1 YVTVGTILL
10 ATTPIATGLGAEFV
24 PRIDEGAFAFDIKRL
39 PSISLQEAVRL
50 GQQTEEVLARFPE
63 SKAIV
68 TRTGRAEVA
77 TDPVGFDEVE
87 VDVTL
92 TPKSQWKTAHDID
105 ELGEAM
111 KKAIEREVP
120 ATFVAV
126 SQPIEDRVNQLL
138 SGS

>member
-50 GQQTEEVLARFPE
+50 GQQAEAVLARFPE
-63 SKAIV
+63 ATAIV

-87 VDVTL
+87 TNVL
-92 TPKSQWKTAHDID
+92 LKPKAEWT
-105 ELGEAM
+105 
-111 KKAIEREVP
+111 
-120 ATFVAV
+120 
-126 SQPIEDRVNQLL
+126 
-138 SGS
+138 